1 MYYFTKMF
9 LTASTKYTIET
20 IRVSPVT
27 LQRTKKACL
36 MSIFTLYF
44 MLFCKIYTKQRM
56 LEEG

>member
-1 MYYFTKMF
+1 MF

-20 IRVSPVT
+20 IRVRPVT
-27 LQRTKKACL
+27 LQRTKRACL